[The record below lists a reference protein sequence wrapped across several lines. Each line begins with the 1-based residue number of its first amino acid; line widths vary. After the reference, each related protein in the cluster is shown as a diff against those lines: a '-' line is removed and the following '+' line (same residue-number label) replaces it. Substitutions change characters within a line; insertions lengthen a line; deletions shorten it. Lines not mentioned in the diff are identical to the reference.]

1 MLHGWGRKALGALE
15 AKNYARFLGYH
26 SLYTAGHGVAGGG
39 LSELTGGN
47 FKDGFIGAGAGALL
61 GYMIGISNKGL
72 GLGAPGTGGTGW
84 PFLGQTDR
92 GSL

>member
-1 MLHGWGRKALGALE
+1 MGNAGTTNGTNGGGSGDGDGRGWGR
-15 AKNYARFLGYH
+15 
-26 SLYTAGHGVAGGG
+26 

>member
-1 MLHGWGRKALGALE
+1 MWVEWHVLD
-15 AKNYARFLGYH
+15 
-26 SLYTAGHGVAGGG
+26 
-39 LSELTGGN
+39 ELTGGN

-61 GYMIGISNKGL
+61 NYMIGISNRGL
-72 GLGAPGTGGTGW
+72 VLGAPGIGGTDW

>member
-1 MLHGWGRKALGALE
+1 MWVGWHGLD
-15 AKNYARFLGYH
+15 
-26 SLYTAGHGVAGGG
+26 
-39 LSELTGGN
+39 ELTGGN

-61 GYMIGISNKGL
+61 SSMIGMVNQRL
-72 GLGAPGTGGTGW
+72 GLGAPGTDGTGR

>member
-1 MLHGWGRKALGALE
+1 
-15 AKNYARFLGYH
+15 
-26 SLYTAGHGVAGGG
+26 